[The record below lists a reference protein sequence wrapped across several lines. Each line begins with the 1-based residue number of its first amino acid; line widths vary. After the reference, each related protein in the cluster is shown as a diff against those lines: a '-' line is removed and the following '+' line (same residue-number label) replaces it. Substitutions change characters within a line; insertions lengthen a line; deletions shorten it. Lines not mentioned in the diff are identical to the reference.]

1 MDLETLKNEQNANEN
16 TEATTNE
23 TVNEESSSKKKKVE
37 ATDILPPKEHHAPN
51 EEYVNDLFGDLEKAV
66 NYKVNEIE
74 EIKEENRKKA
84 MAEELEKN
92 DDFVTEAIDM
102 DDDYEISDSGDII
115 GADYDDVIN
124 LNTTEDNNP
133 VAMEDSDSV
142 INTDTAEQVKEINE
156 SLPTN
161 DPPSADVFNVDF
173 DDDDDFKDLFEEEDD
188 SRRQQERDEAEEN
201 RNILKEEI
209 KKNLNETEINLSN
222 FKIEK
227 KAISASK
234 VLHFSHNQAKHKTSD
249 WGLFNSGK
257 PITLTALSGAE
268 VEKFNPNFTE
278 RNALQAYKEIY
289 GIIYNH
295 LLDENKPKTFEEWA
309 KTIYFY
315 DNPHLMFA
323 VYKACFESKNILPYS
338 CPNDD
343 CKKTLFMENV
353 PIERMV
359 KYASEEA
366 KERAR
371 QIIAKCEVN
380 KKAEYETNIVVINN
394 NYAIGFVPPTL
405 YSVMFESLAL
415 DTRTREKYADILSV
429 LSYIDE
435 IYWIDT
441 KNQTLIP
448 ISTSPVANNLTRTV
462 KRKIKVYSEIIN
474 TFTSDEYNKIIVQ
487 MTNINN
493 ATDDITYVIPETHC
507 PECGTLIEEQ
517 EVDPL
522 SMVFER
528 HQYVVLRDL

>member
-1 MDLETLKNEQNANEN
+1 MDLETLKNEQKANNATVD
-16 TEATTNE
+16 TEATIDNAQAT
-23 TVNEESSSKKKKVE
+23 TDTEESKKKKVKT
-37 ATDILPPKEHHAPN
+37 TDILPPKEHHAPN
-51 EEYVNDLFGDLEKAV
+51 EGYVKDLFGDLEQAV
-66 NYKVNEIE
+66 NFKVNEIE
-74 EIKEENRKKA
+74 QIKDENMKKA
-84 MAEELEKN
+84 MAEELERN

-102 DDDYEISDSGDII
+102 DDDYDLDNLGLSVNTITT
-115 GADYDDVIN
+115 ADLTVKGVDTIDD
-124 LNTTEDNNP
+124 
-133 VAMEDSDSV
+133 
-142 INTDTAEQVKEINE
+142 INTDTTDPVKEINE
-156 SLPTN
+156 SLPTVN
-161 DPPSADVFNVDF
+161 EAPSADVFNVDF
-173 DDDDDFKDLFEEEDD
+173 DDDDEFKDLFEEEEN
-188 SRRQQERDEAEEN
+188 SASRQQRDEAEEN

-209 KKNLNETEINLSN
+209 KRNLGETEFNFSN

-295 LLDENKPKTFEEWA
+295 LLDENKPKSFEEWA

-353 PIERMV
+353 DIERMV
-359 KYASEEA
+359 KYASDEA
-366 KERAR
+366 KMRAR
-371 QIIAKCEVN
+371 EIIAKCEVN
-380 KKAEYETNIVVINN
+380 KKAEYETNIVAINN

-435 IYWIDT
+435 IYWIDAD
-441 KNQTLIP
+441 NQRLIP
-448 ISTSPVANNLTRTV
+448 ISTSPVANNLSRTV

>member
-133 VAMEDSDSV
+133 VTMEDSDSV

-278 RNALQAYKEIY
+278 RNAL
-289 GIIYNH
+289 
-295 LLDENKPKTFEEWA
+295 
-309 KTIYFY
+309 
-315 DNPHLMFA
+315 
-323 VYKACFESKNILPYS
+323 
-338 CPNDD
+338 
-343 CKKTLFMENV
+343 
-353 PIERMV
+353 
-359 KYASEEA
+359 
-366 KERAR
+366 
-371 QIIAKCEVN
+371 
-380 KKAEYETNIVVINN
+380 
-394 NYAIGFVPPTL
+394 
-405 YSVMFESLAL
+405 
-415 DTRTREKYADILSV
+415 
-429 LSYIDE
+429 
-435 IYWIDT
+435 
-441 KNQTLIP
+441 
-448 ISTSPVANNLTRTV
+448 
-462 KRKIKVYSEIIN
+462 
-474 TFTSDEYNKIIVQ
+474 
-487 MTNINN
+487 
-493 ATDDITYVIPETHC
+493 
-507 PECGTLIEEQ
+507 
-517 EVDPL
+517 
-522 SMVFER
+522 
-528 HQYVVLRDL
+528 